1 MHVGGKSTTI
11 GHAARRASRRT
22 FQPWKHVCRY
32 SGALGCGEM
41 PRVTIASRLLFTR
54 SLLYSPYFL
63 LIACPLRC
71 LPSAAWRLGAER
83 AARGPRSGSRRRG
96 CSPGTEKFAMAEMM
110 DLDEESR
117 KQLDR
122 WVEAKRSRDFAT
134 ADRIRSLLEAKGIKP
149 DQARPHV
156 WEPPSSRRQ
165 GSHGPPPP
173 NAIRMGNRAMMDSG
187 MERGNLGDKPIR
199 GMPSF
204 GAISGAASSA
214 PRPGMPPG
222 IDASVGDWLC
232 SACGNWNWARRKE
245 CNQCGSGKNG
255 LSAVKGTMVGTKRD
269 GEGGGFKEFDDEA
282 VRASRRPYPDAT
294 PNGGG
299 ATLPPPPTPH
309 CRCRASA
316 PQHAPTAA
324 RPCAHL
330 ASLQPLACRAG

>member
-1 MHVGGKSTTI
+1 
-11 GHAARRASRRT
+11 
-22 FQPWKHVCRY
+22 
-32 SGALGCGEM
+32 
-41 PRVTIASRLLFTR
+41 
-54 SLLYSPYFL
+54 
-63 LIACPLRC
+63 
-71 LPSAAWRLGAER
+71 
-83 AARGPRSGSRRRG
+83 
-96 CSPGTEKFAMAEMM
+96 MAEMM
-110 DLDEESR
+110 DFDEESR

-156 WEPPSSRRQ
+156 WEPPGSRRQ

-173 NAIRMGNRAMMDSG
+173 GAIRMGNRAMMDSG
-187 MERGNLGDKPIR
+187 MERGSLGDKPIR
-199 GMPSF
+199 GMPSY

-245 CNQCGSGKNG
+245 CNQCGSGKK

-299 ATLPPPPTPH
+299 ATPTPPPTPH

-330 ASLQPLACRAG
+330 ASLQSLACRAG

>member
-1 MHVGGKSTTI
+1 
-11 GHAARRASRRT
+11 
-22 FQPWKHVCRY
+22 
-32 SGALGCGEM
+32 
-41 PRVTIASRLLFTR
+41 
-54 SLLYSPYFL
+54 
-63 LIACPLRC
+63 
-71 LPSAAWRLGAER
+71 
-83 AARGPRSGSRRRG
+83 
-96 CSPGTEKFAMAEMM
+96 MAEMM

-156 WEPPSSRRQ
+156 WEPPGSRRQ

-173 NAIRMGNRAMMDSG
+173 GAIRMGNRAMMDSG

-299 ATLPPPPTPH
+299 ATPNPTPTPH

-330 ASLQPLACRAG
+330 ASLQSLACRAG